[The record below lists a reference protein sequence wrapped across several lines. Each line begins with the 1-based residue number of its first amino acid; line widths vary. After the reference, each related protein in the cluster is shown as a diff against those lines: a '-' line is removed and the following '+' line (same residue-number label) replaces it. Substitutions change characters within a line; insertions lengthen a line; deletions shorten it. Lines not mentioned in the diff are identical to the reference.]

1 MGFTAGPAFMKL
13 LTLVIKILKLLLEN
27 GGDPNIPD
35 NCNGSTPVHMA
46 AKLGN
51 AETLSVLVEEGGD
64 VNLKNRDGKTPQ
76 DIASGSCVQLMVK
89 LEQERVHNS
98 SLTSRYKVL
107 EQGEKRRHEQLL
119 SLSKPVV
126 RTSSSADLSEKS
138 TLARPPS
145 SLSVRSVTSVRSAES
160 VLTTRSSPVRGPT
173 AQRTTRKPA
182 GANTSFVNKAPGV
195 RLSVEYS
202 EEASLLKIRVWSV
215 QYLTLPGGATTNN
228 STIHVRACVF
238 PGTKIWSKTED
249 IPVDKYLP
257 CQDAESGMKNKS
269 TSFDQPVTLQPI
281 PMDRKM
287 TFKSIS
293 ENELSEKNLEIVL
306 CCKTPTK
313 IASKVHHLAKLF
325 LKCDEAVNVVMPK
338 WFLMTSCSVEKSY
351 PTSSARA
358 TAPRSVLSPRDTKPI
373 SRGLATSQESVA
385 SRDSSKSP
393 DSTPDL
399 QFYNPTFEGRG
410 GRQDPPLLASPSL
423 VSTSSSVVSVCN
435 VKITE
440 PISSSPPPI
449 NKISSSISMKNPFRK
464 DNHGR
469 NHAKA
474 VMSRD
479 CLSSRDKRFETRLEM
494 GELSLESKERSIDKG
509 RSPDKC
515 YSGRSSTLMR
525 EIV

>member
-1 MGFTAGPAFMKL
+1 MTRALLRCACKACVSTCFSKTATHKGLTGAGDARLEFL
-13 LTLVIKILKLLLEN
+13 LRQARNACQRVMAATFIVYYNVNMVLQLVRQNMEYFDIHWGITQFSTSLYSTPYVTHSRDTEVALEN

-51 AETLSVLVEEGGD
+51 AEILSVLVEEGGD

-126 RTSSSADLSEKS
+126 RM
-138 TLARPPS
+138 ARPPS

-257 CQDAESGMKNKS
+257 CQG
-269 TSFDQPVTLQPI
+269 
-281 PMDRKM
+281 R
-287 TFKSIS
+287 
-293 ENELSEKNLEIVL
+293 
-306 CCKTPTK
+306 
-313 IASKVHHLAKLF
+313 F
-325 LKCDEAVNVVMPK
+325 LI
-338 WFLMTSCSVEKSY
+338 FH
-351 PTSSARA
+351 R
-358 TAPRSVLSPRDTKPI
+358 I
-373 SRGLATSQESVA
+373 
-385 SRDSSKSP
+385 
-393 DSTPDL
+393 
-399 QFYNPTFEGRG
+399 
-410 GRQDPPLLASPSL
+410 
-423 VSTSSSVVSVCN
+423 
-435 VKITE
+435 
-440 PISSSPPPI
+440 
-449 NKISSSISMKNPFRK
+449 
-464 DNHGR
+464 
-469 NHAKA
+469 
-474 VMSRD
+474 
-479 CLSSRDKRFETRLEM
+479 KR
-494 GELSLESKERSIDKG
+494 
-509 RSPDKC
+509 
-515 YSGRSSTLMR
+515 
-525 EIV
+525 